1 MEWIQPTTPQ
11 QGELQNRSSLS
22 LHQAGRFGVGA
33 EIGPMIEP
41 NETTWSCHFVDS
53 PFMLHIDYD
62 YDYNI
67 HIISNLVI

>member
-1 MEWIQPTTPQ
+1 MEGFSAHSPARGAAKPKQLVLTP
-11 QGELQNRSSLS
+11 GLTL
-22 LHQAGRFGVGA
+22 GVGA

-41 NETTWSCHFVDS
+41 NETTSSCHFLDS
-53 PFMLHIDYD
+53 SFMLHIDHD